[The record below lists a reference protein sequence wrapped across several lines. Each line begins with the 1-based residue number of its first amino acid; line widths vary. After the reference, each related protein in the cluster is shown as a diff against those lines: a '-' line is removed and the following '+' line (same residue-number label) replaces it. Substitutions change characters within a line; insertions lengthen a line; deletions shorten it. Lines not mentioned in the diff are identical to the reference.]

1 MISRNVF
8 TELDEDPALVDGGQD
23 EGEENLADQAGSHQ
37 EHDQVSLLDDPS
49 HPRFVLDVLE
59 RHQQQHI
66 CRIIQLNIFEDSF
79 NCCSILYVTMLL
91 EVLTAQSQHCNESK
105 SLIEPEH
112 TLWYYKMF

>member
-1 MISRNVF
+1 MNKTTIGYKGHLLEAVDEVQMISRNVF

-66 CRIIQLNIFEDSF
+66 CRIIQL
-79 NCCSILYVTMLL
+79 L
-91 EVLTAQSQHCNESK
+91 QHPLCRNGA
-105 SLIEPEH
+105 
-112 TLWYYKMF
+112 